1 MNQSEFE
8 ADLLR
13 EGYQVVYSGFQPNQ
27 TNPEHVHSWDA
38 RLMVVG
44 GEITVTRDGK
54 AETFHAG
61 DVCMVAANYPHTE
74 QVGPQGVAYV
84 VGRRAVG

>member
-13 EGYQVVYSGFQPNQ
+13 EGYQVVYSGFLPNQ
-27 TNPEHVHSWDA
+27 NNPEHVHSWDA

-44 GEITVTRDGK
+44 GEITITRDGK
-54 AETFHAG
+54 PETFHSG
-61 DVCMVAANYPHTE
+61 DCCVLPANCPHTE
-74 QVGPQGVAYV
+74 QVGPQGVAYIA
-84 VGRRAVG
+84 GRRAL